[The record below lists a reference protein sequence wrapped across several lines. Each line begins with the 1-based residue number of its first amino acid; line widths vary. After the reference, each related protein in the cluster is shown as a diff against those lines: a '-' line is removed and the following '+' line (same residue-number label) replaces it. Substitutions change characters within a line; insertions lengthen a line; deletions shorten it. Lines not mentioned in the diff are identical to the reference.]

1 MKDYEREMAQYQS
14 LIESK
19 DIFLNELQQKF
30 DKQTFDLQSIVC
42 IEFFKF
48 LIELILLFLAR
59 GTFVSFKRTE

>member
-30 DKQTFDLQSIVC
+30 DKQTNDLQSIVC

-59 GTFVSFKRTE
+59 GTFVLFKRTE

>member
-48 LIELILLFLAR
+48 
-59 GTFVSFKRTE
+59 

>member
-19 DIFLNELQQKF
+19 DIFLNELQQKL

-59 GTFVSFKRTE
+59 GTFVLFKRTE